1 MNDAGRRSLIVAHH
15 HPGRLRVRA
24 RALEGDAQ
32 LRRVACAAIGGHEG
46 VRSALDT
53 ETGSILVEY
62 DPERV
67 DAGALL
73 SAIAEAT
80 ALTVALPEPQPR
92 PAGAT
97 AHEVFEAARA
107 LDRHV
112 ARWTGGRVDLRVAVP
127 ATLGVASVASLL
139 LSAQARTPRWDN
151 LLYWGF
157 TLFHTLNERAR
168 RAPRDDRGG
177 G

>member
-1 MNDAGRRSLIVAHH
+1 MNEAGCRSLFVAHH

-24 RALEGDAQ
+24 RALEGDAR
-32 LRRVACAAIGGHEG
+32 LRRVACAAIADLEG
-46 VRSALDT
+46 VRSARDT

-73 SAIAEAT
+73 AAMAEAT
-80 ALTVALPEPQPR
+80 ALTIALPEPPGR
-92 PAGAT
+92 PARST
-97 AHEVFEAARA
+97 AHEVFETARA

-112 ARWTGGRVDLRVAVP
+112 AQWTGGRVDLRVAVP
-127 ATLGVASVASLL
+127 ATLGVASIASLL
-139 LSAQARTPRWDN
+139 LSGQALTPRWDN

-157 TLFHTLNERAR
+157 TLFQTLNERTR
-168 RAPRDDRGG
+168 RAERDDRGG

>member
-1 MNDAGRRSLIVAHH
+1 MNEGGSRSLVVAHH

-32 LRRVACAAIGGHEG
+32 LRRAACAAIAEIEG
-46 VRSALDT
+46 ERSAHDT
-53 ETGSILVEY
+53 QTGSVLVEY

-67 DAGALL
+67 DASALL
-73 SAIAEAT
+73 ATLAEAT
-80 ALTVALPEPQPR
+80 ALTIAPPQARTR
-92 PAGAT
+92 PARST
-97 AHEVFEAARA
+97 AHDVFEAARA

-127 ATLGVASVASLL
+127 ATLGAASVASLL
-139 LSAQARTPRWDN
+139 LGGQARTPRWDN

-168 RAPRDDRGG
+168 RGEP
-177 G
+177 